1 MKRKTLTLAIC
12 FLALIA
18 IVSVGFASWIIT
30 APVKDQTQ
38 EGSITAEAVENNSY
52 AITLTE
58 TGTDKIH
65 FGDPSDADPFKGKYG
80 WLTSNSSETES
91 LEYDLKIEIDH
102 YEYMASQVYLNL
114 LSIETYHSEKA
125 EAERNQPETANK
137 NEYVDILSQYRY
149 DATPDTSDDKVE
161 TALYKA
167 MKDNYIAA
175 PALIFNEGEEIT
187 YTKNFAVTKDEYFG
201 LMVKVNGSET
211 AKFMTVKDIKAQI
224 SPSNP
229 IVPADATANT
239 IASDGSVTGKV
250 YTNVTIKFNW
260 GSFFSFAEAK
270 THPTEIVDGQPKV
283 MYKANTNLNPL
294 VYYSFVEH
302 SDTVAT
308 NAMTA
313 LEAIQAIAT
322 AKTNYKVVI
331 SDSQK

>member
-65 FGDPSDADPFKGKYG
+65 FGDPSNDDAFKGQYG
-80 WLTSNSSETES
+80 WLTSNGSEDES
-91 LEYDLKIEIDH
+91 LEYGLKIEIDH

-125 EAERNQPETANK
+125 EAERNQPEVANK

-149 DATPDTSDDKVE
+149 DATEEPGDEVE
-161 TALYKA
+161 TAFYLA
-167 MKDNYIAA
+167 MKDKYIAA
-175 PALIFNEGEEIT
+175 PALIFNKGAEKT
-187 YTKNFAVTKDEYFG
+187 YTPNFAVTKDEYFG
-201 LMVKVNGSET
+201 LMVKVNDSDT
-211 AKFMTVKDIKAQI
+211 AEFMTVKNIKKAI
-224 SPSNP
+224 TDGDTVIAAESG
-229 IVPADATANT
+229 TT
-239 IASDGSVTGKV
+239 IGTNGSVTGKV
-250 YTNVTIKFNW
+250 YCDVTIKFNW
-260 GSFFSFAEAK
+260 GSFFSFAEDK
-270 THPTEIVDGQPKV
+270 THPTNPALTYE
-283 MYKANTNLNPL
+283 ANTNLNPL

-302 SDTVAT
+302 SDSEAT
-308 NAMTA
+308 KAMTA